1 MTDLVS
7 ERIRARFPGAVVET
21 HQQHGDD
28 TAVVR
33 REALLDVLRFLR
45 DEPDLDFR
53 MPLDVTCVD
62 RLAMGEKPRDRV
74 DAMNPPLTDPDP
86 VPRGPGLKPRFE
98 VVYHLRSLSRTRGQ
112 VIRVK
117 VRVEEDD
124 ARVPSAVGIYK
135 GLDWFEREVYDMFG
149 IRFEGHPDLRRI
161 LLYPEFQGHPL
172 RKDYPRRGHQPR
184 LPMPR
189 LRGDEV
195 PGVTAP
201 KE

>member
-1 MTDLVS
+1 MADLVS
-7 ERIRARFPGAVVET
+7 ERVRARFPDAVLET

-28 TAVVR
+28 TVIVR

-62 RLAMGEKPRDRV
+62 RLAMGPKPRDRV
-74 DAMNPPLTDPDP
+74 DAMNPLLTDPDP
-86 VPRGPGLKPRFE
+86 EPKGPGLKPRFE
-98 VVYHLRSLSRTRGQ
+98 VIYHLRSLTRPTGK

-117 VRVEEDD
+117 VRVDEEDPV
-124 ARVPSAVGIYK
+124 VPSAVGLFK
-135 GLDWFEREVYDMFG
+135 GFNWFEREVYDMFG

-184 LPMPR
+184 VPMPR
-189 LRGDEV
+189 LQGDA
-195 PGVTAP
+195 VTPTPSP

>member
-1 MTDLVS
+1 MSDLVS
-7 ERIRARFPGAVVET
+7 DRVRARFPEAVIET

-28 TAVVR
+28 TVVVR

-62 RLAMGEKPRDRV
+62 RLAMGVKPSEGV
-74 DAMNPPLTDPDP
+74 DALNPSLGDTDP
-86 VPRGPGLKPRFE
+86 VPRGSGLKPRFE
-98 VVYHLRSLSRTRGQ
+98 VVYHLRSLTRPCGK
-112 VIRVK
+112 VVRVK

-124 ARVPSAVGIYK
+124 PVVPSAVGLFK
-135 GLDWFEREVYDMFG
+135 GFSWFEREVFDMFG

-172 RKDYPRRGHQPR
+172 RKDYPRRGHQP
-184 LPMPR
+184 LVPMPR

-195 PGVTAP
+195 PKGRVA
-201 KE
+201 EE